1 MLEGGS
7 FFPYFGRQTKI
18 KGRLMLKRNGR
29 RERRSRQQAAPW
41 CCLNRRTTMREGFII
56 FVDA

>member
-18 KGRLMLKRNGR
+18 KGRLMLKRNGQVR
-29 RERRSRQQAAPW
+29 KKE
-41 CCLNRRTTMREGFII
+41 
-56 FVDA
+56 